1 MKKRFWSA
9 VLAVCMA
16 LVLLPGPARAE
27 AGPDV
32 GATFGTCGDNLT
44 WTLDTATET
53 LTISGTGAM
62 ENYTYDNPA
71 PWNSQRQNIQN
82 AVIST
87 GVTSIG
93 DYAFSFCN
101 LTNVTIPDS
110 VTSIGN
116 SAFYDCNF
124 TSITLPEG
132 LTAIADNMFENCG
145 SLTSIAIPDGVTSI
159 GDSAFRWCLDLTSVT
174 IPDSVTFIGDNAFG
188 LCTSLTSVTIPDG
201 VPSIGP
207 ETFMGNLSLT
217 SVIIP
222 DSVTSIGE
230 SAFKACPELSLTIPK
245 SVTTIREGAFSHA
258 KLVAGNI
265 FNGDD
270 IAPPK
275 GPIYYGG
282 SPDDLT
288 RICVPSFDDVFNE
301 LLATYPDLT
310 PFSGNIFFTPTLT
323 QEDSGIT
330 PGMTNPVV
338 IINSDMTFNLNTATD
353 VTNYIVTNSATRNL
367 GTSPLSAVLSNNDKT
382 LTLTLSGTVE
392 NAPLTVTIDPSVFL
406 DSVSAAINLS
416 FSVALT
422 PTPPPTLAPTPTP
435 TPPPSR
441 PSDPGPVSTPKPTPT
456 GPRVERVEDE
466 VQVQTPPPVGIS
478 GQGESG
484 YQEIVK
490 DGEYTRWIDRV
501 DLPDYA
507 NNLYTMLCIGGDY
520 DEQYDLLIDDK
531 YYRFPTGGGSKGTS
545 EVESVLEL
553 VSDLDLPYSSGG
565 GVFQESHFT
574 GGYDTV
580 DASLGDKAV
589 QYAALKEGDLVR
601 TSTYNA
607 IYVSKVAKSSPSYDA
622 DLKAACA
629 YAQSAFQAFDRDHP
643 EIFWLSGRSKLR
655 MVTVTLR
662 DGTQTYQETYI
673 FFVLADKDGFT
684 VRDSKYPNQAA
695 IEADILR
702 RDQAVGAILS
712 TVTATAPHEQA
723 AQLNRWLTE
732 HNEYNTSQDL
742 QNLPNWPHECLSAL
756 VGSAGTEGPVCD
768 GYSRAFQVL
777 CGKLGITCVL
787 VDGYAKVKADSA
799 GEFHMWNSVQM
810 PDGKWYGVDVTWNDP
825 TVKGVSGPKSGYE
838 REDFL
843 MVGAD
848 TVVLGLKFSESHPP
862 KNRAA
867 DGAVA
872 FLNGPTLN
880 TAAYNPMSAASVL
893 PFVDVKPEAWYYDAV
908 SDVFEQGLMTGKSE
922 TVFGP
927 QDGMT
932 RAMAWTV
939 LGRMSGEE
947 LAGGGTPWYQ
957 EAQNWAVAESLSD
970 GSAPERTLSREE
982 LVTMLWRAEGSPAAE
997 ADLSAFTD
1005 GETVS
1010 DWAVPAVRWAVSE
1023 DILKGSN
1030 GKLNPSGTATRAE
1043 VASLL
1048 TRFHGRAE

>member
-32 GATFGTCGDNLT
+32 GATSGTCGDNLT

-245 SVTTIREGAFSHA
+245 SVTTIREGAFSPT

-265 FNGDD
+265 FNGDA

-353 VTNYIVTNSATRNL
+353 VTNYIVTNSTTRNL

-466 VQVQTPPPVGIS
+466 VQVQTPPPVGVS
-478 GQGESG
+478 GQGESE

-684 VRDSKYPNQAA
+684 IRDSKYPNQAA

-712 TVTATAPHEQA
+712 TVTATTPHEQA

-742 QNLPNWPHECLSAL
+742 QNIPNWPHECLSAL

-768 GYSRAFQVL
+768 GYARAFQVL

-872 FLNGPTLN
+872 FLNGPALN

-908 SDVFEQGLMTGKSE
+908 SDVFEQGLMTGKSD

-1023 DILKGSN
+1023 DILKGSS

>member
-1 MKKRFWSA
+1 M
-9 VLAVCMA
+9 
-16 LVLLPGPARAE
+16 
-27 AGPDV
+27 
-32 GATFGTCGDNLT
+32 
-44 WTLDTATET
+44 
-53 LTISGTGAM
+53 
-62 ENYTYDNPA
+62 
-71 PWNSQRQNIQN
+71 
-82 AVIST
+82 
-87 GVTSIG
+87 
-93 DYAFSFCN
+93 
-101 LTNVTIPDS
+101 
-110 VTSIGN
+110 
-116 SAFYDCNF
+116 
-124 TSITLPEG
+124 
-132 LTAIADNMFENCG
+132 
-145 SLTSIAIPDGVTSI
+145 
-159 GDSAFRWCLDLTSVT
+159 
-174 IPDSVTFIGDNAFG
+174 
-188 LCTSLTSVTIPDG
+188 
-201 VPSIGP
+201 
-207 ETFMGNLSLT
+207 
-217 SVIIP
+217 
-222 DSVTSIGE
+222 
-230 SAFKACPELSLTIPK
+230 
-245 SVTTIREGAFSHA
+245 
-258 KLVAGNI
+258 
-265 FNGDD
+265 
-270 IAPPK
+270 
-275 GPIYYGG
+275 
-282 SPDDLT
+282 
-288 RICVPSFDDVFNE
+288 
-301 LLATYPDLT
+301 
-310 PFSGNIFFTPTLT
+310 
-323 QEDSGIT
+323 
-330 PGMTNPVV
+330 
-338 IINSDMTFNLNTATD
+338 
-353 VTNYIVTNSATRNL
+353 
-367 GTSPLSAVLSNNDKT
+367 
-382 LTLTLSGTVE
+382 
-392 NAPLTVTIDPSVFL
+392 
-406 DSVSAAINLS
+406 
-416 FSVALT
+416 
-422 PTPPPTLAPTPTP
+422 
-435 TPPPSR
+435 
-441 PSDPGPVSTPKPTPT
+441 
-456 GPRVERVEDE
+456 ERVEDE
-466 VQVQTPPPVGIS
+466 AQVQTPPPVGIS
-478 GQGESG
+478 GLGESE

-501 DLPDYA
+501 DLPEYA

-589 QYAALKEGDLVR
+589 QYASLKEGDLVR

-607 IYVSKVAKSSPSYDA
+607 IYVSKVPKSSSSYDA

-684 VRDSKYPNQAA
+684 IRDSKYPNQAV

-742 QNLPNWPHECLSAL
+742 QNIPNWPHECLSAL

-768 GYSRAFQVL
+768 GYARAFQVL

-957 EAQNWAVAESLSD
+957 EAQTWAVAESLSD

-997 ADLSAFTD
+997 ADLSTFTD

>member
-32 GATFGTCGDNLT
+32 GATSGTCGDNLT

-245 SVTTIREGAFSHA
+245 SVTTIREGAFSSA

-265 FNGDD
+265 FNGDA

-601 TSTYNA
+601 TSAYNA
-607 IYVSKVAKSSPSYDA
+607 IYVSKVPKSSPSYDA

-712 TVTATAPHEQA
+712 TVTATTPHEQA

-742 QNLPNWPHECLSAL
+742 QNIPNWPHECLSAL

-768 GYSRAFQVL
+768 GYARAFQVL

-908 SDVFEQGLMTGKSE
+908 SDVFEQGLMTGKSD

-957 EAQNWAVAESLSD
+957 EAQTWAVAESLSD

-997 ADLSAFTD
+997 ADLSTFTD

>member
-32 GATFGTCGDNLT
+32 GATSGTCGDNLT

-466 VQVQTPPPVGIS
+466 VQVQTPPPVGVS
-478 GQGESG
+478 GQGESE

-712 TVTATAPHEQA
+712 TVTATTPHEQA

-742 QNLPNWPHECLSAL
+742 QNIPNWPHECLSAL

-768 GYSRAFQVL
+768 GYARAFQVL

-908 SDVFEQGLMTGKSE
+908 SDVFEQGLMTGKSD

-957 EAQNWAVAESLSD
+957 EAQTWAVAESLSD

-997 ADLSAFTD
+997 ADLSTFTD

>member
-32 GATFGTCGDNLT
+32 GATSGTCGDNLT

-478 GQGESG
+478 GQGESE

-580 DASLGDKAV
+580 DTSLGDKAV
-589 QYAALKEGDLVR
+589 QYAALKEGDVVR
-601 TSTYNA
+601 TSAYNA
-607 IYVSKVAKSSPSYDA
+607 IYVSKVPKSSPSYDA

-684 VRDSKYPNQAA
+684 IRDSKYPNQAA

-702 RDQAVGAILS
+702 RDQAVEAILS

-742 QNLPNWPHECLSAL
+742 QNIPNWPHECLSAL

-768 GYSRAFQVL
+768 GYARAFQVL

-787 VDGYAKVKADSA
+787 VDGYAKAKADSA

-843 MVGAD
+843 MIGAD

-908 SDVFEQGLMTGKSE
+908 SDVFEQGLMTGKSD

-957 EAQNWAVAESLSD
+957 EAQTWAVAESLSD

-997 ADLSAFTD
+997 ADLSTFTD

-1023 DILKGSN
+1023 DILKGSS
-1030 GKLNPSGTATRAE
+1030 GKLNPSGTASRAE

>member
-1 MKKRFWSA
+1 MT
-9 VLAVCMA
+9 
-16 LVLLPGPARAE
+16 
-27 AGPDV
+27 D
-32 GATFGTCGDNLT
+32 
-44 WTLDTATET
+44 
-53 LTISGTGAM
+53 
-62 ENYTYDNPA
+62 YTNGG
-71 PWNSQRQNIQN
+71 PWNADIVKYV
-82 AVIST
+82 VIAD
-87 GVTSIG
+87 G
-93 DYAFSFCN
+93 
-101 LTNVTIPDS
+101 

-116 SAFYDCNF
+116 SAFQNCSNLTSVVIPASVTLIGDFAFEFCTGLASVNIPNGVTSIGTAAFHGCRNLTNVVIPASATSIGTSAFESCTGLTSVDIPNGVTSIGNRMFYECTGL
-124 TSITLPEG
+124 TSITLP
-132 LTAIADNMFENCG
+132 
-145 SLTSIAIPDGVTSI
+145 SSVTSI
-159 GDSAFRWCLDLTSVT
+159 EDGAFMSSGLTSVT
-174 IPDSVTFIGDNAFG
+174 ILSNVTK
-188 LCTSLTSVTIPDG
+188 
-201 VPSIGP
+201 
-207 ETFMGNLSLT
+207 MG
-217 SVIIP
+217 
-222 DSVTSIGE
+222 
-230 SAFKACPELSLTIPK
+230 A
-245 SVTTIREGAFSHA
+245 
-258 KLVAGNI
+258 
-265 FNGDD
+265 
-270 IAPPK
+270 
-275 GPIYYGG
+275 
-282 SPDDLT
+282 
-288 RICVPSFDDVFNE
+288 DVFNNCSALKDVFYE
-301 LLATYPDLT
+301 SNPDKWANIGGNGTGLTGNTTIHYTATLT
-310 PFSGNIFFTPTLT
+310 KGTESTANGKIAIMSDTDFNPTEAEKPENYTVSVESAARSGSVTVSSAAVSGN
-323 QEDSGIT
+323 E
-330 PGMTNPVV
+330 
-338 IINSDMTFNLNTATD
+338 
-353 VTNYIVTNSATRNL
+353 R
-367 GTSPLSAVLSNNDKT
+367 T
-382 LTLTLSGTVE
+382 LTLAFSGGEGKPINVSVLIPKTVFAVSVQNDSSITVE
-392 NAPLTVTIDPSVFL
+392 NLRPVPTEAP
-406 DSVSAAINLS
+406 
-416 FSVALT
+416 AL
-422 PTPPPTLAPTPTP
+422 PPVETPPPEPTPEPEPDPAPPPPEPEPAPDPTPVLPETPESTP
-435 TPPPSR
+435 TSSPSK
-441 PSDPGPVSTPKPTPT
+441 PSPDRNPGPVSTPKPTPT

-478 GQGESG
+478 GQGESE

-742 QNLPNWPHECLSAL
+742 QNIPNWPHECLSAL

-768 GYSRAFQVL
+768 GYARAFQVL

-843 MVGAD
+843 MIGAD

-957 EAQNWAVAESLSD
+957 EAQTWAVAESLSD

-1023 DILKGSN
+1023 DILKGSS

>member
-1 MKKRFWSA
+1 MQKRLWSA
-9 VLAVCMA
+9 VLAACM
-16 LVLLPGPARAE
+16 LLTLLPAPVPALA
-27 AGPDV
+27 V
-32 GATFGTCGDNLT
+32 AT
-44 WTLDTATET
+44 A
-53 LTISGTGAM
+53 SGTDTPVS
-62 ENYTYDNPA
+62 YSPA
-71 PWNSQRQNIQN
+71 Q
-82 AVIST
+82 A
-87 GVTSIG
+87 
-93 DYAFSFCN
+93 
-101 LTNVTIPDS
+101 
-110 VTSIGN
+110 
-116 SAFYDCNF
+116 
-124 TSITLPEG
+124 E
-132 LTAIADNMFENCG
+132 
-145 SLTSIAIPDGVTSI
+145 DG
-159 GDSAFRWCLDLTSVT
+159 GF
-174 IPDSVTFIGDNAFG
+174 
-188 LCTSLTSVTIPDG
+188 
-201 VPSIGP
+201 
-207 ETFMGNLSLT
+207 
-217 SVIIP
+217 
-222 DSVTSIGE
+222 
-230 SAFKACPELSLTIPK
+230 
-245 SVTTIREGAFSHA
+245 
-258 KLVAGNI
+258 
-265 FNGDD
+265 
-270 IAPPK
+270 
-275 GPIYYGG
+275 GPI
-282 SPDDLT
+282 
-288 RICVPSFDDVFNE
+288 E
-301 LLATYPDLT
+301 
-310 PFSGNIFFTPTLT
+310 
-323 QEDSGIT
+323 
-330 PGMTNPVV
+330 
-338 IINSDMTFNLNTATD
+338 
-353 VTNYIVTNSATRNL
+353 
-367 GTSPLSAVLSNNDKT
+367 GT
-382 LTLTLSGTVE
+382 GTV
-392 NAPLTVTIDPSVFL
+392 
-406 DSVSAAINLS
+406 
-416 FSVALT
+416 
-422 PTPPPTLAPTPTP
+422 PTPTP
-435 TPPPSR
+435 GQGTDSETETEPTPPTPDPPPPPEKDEIPVTPTEPEPETEPNPTQWPVPSPPPPSPPPSPIPVTPPPEST
-441 PSDPGPVSTPKPTPT
+441 PTPGPTPAPTFGPVDGTDTTPKPTPT
-456 GPRVERVEDE
+456 PDPTPTPKPTPDPDE
-466 VQVQTPPPVGIS
+466 S
-478 GQGESG
+478 E

-490 DGEYTRWIDRV
+490 DGEYVSWIDRV

-507 NNLYTMLCIGGDY
+507 NNLYTMLSTGGD
-520 DEQYDLLIDDK
+520 DDQQYDVLIDDE
-531 YYRFPTGGGSKGTS
+531 YFSLPTDDGSEGTS
-545 EVESVLEL
+545 EVESALEL
-553 VSDLDLPYSSGG
+553 VSDLSQPYSSGN

-574 GGYDTV
+574 GDLNTV
-580 DASLGDKAV
+580 DTSLGDKAV
-589 QYAALKEGDLVR
+589 QYATLKEGDVVR
-601 TSTYNA
+601 TSSYNA
-607 IYVSKVAKSSPSYDA
+607 IYVSKLPKSSPSYDA

-684 VRDSKYPNQAA
+684 IRDSKYPNQAV

-742 QNLPNWPHECLSAL
+742 QNIPNWPHECLSAL

-957 EAQNWAVAESLSD
+957 EAQTWAVAESLSD

-997 ADLSAFTD
+997 ADLSTFTD

-1023 DILKGSN
+1023 DILKGSS

>member
-32 GATFGTCGDNLT
+32 GATSGTCGDNLT

-245 SVTTIREGAFSHA
+245 SVTTIREGAFSSA

-265 FNGDD
+265 FNGDA

-601 TSTYNA
+601 TSAYNA
-607 IYVSKVAKSSPSYDA
+607 IYVSKVPKSSPSYDA

-684 VRDSKYPNQAA
+684 IRDSKYPNQAV

-712 TVTATAPHEQA
+712 TVTATTPHEQA

-742 QNLPNWPHECLSAL
+742 QNIPNWPHECLSAL

-768 GYSRAFQVL
+768 GYARAFQVL

-908 SDVFEQGLMTGKSE
+908 SDVFEQGLMTGKSD

-957 EAQNWAVAESLSD
+957 EAQTWAVAESLSD

-997 ADLSAFTD
+997 ADLSTFTD

>member
-1 MKKRFWSA
+1 MKKRLGSA
-9 VLAVCMA
+9 VLAVCM
-16 LVLLPGPARAE
+16 LLTLLPAPVPALAVATASGTDTPVSYSPAREAE
-27 AGPDV
+27 EPPPFGPIDGTGDV
-32 GATFGTCGDNLT
+32 ATPAPDPDGPPTFG
-44 WTLDTATET
+44 
-53 LTISGTGAM
+53 
-62 ENYTYDNPA
+62 ENP
-71 PWNSQRQNIQN
+71 
-82 AVIST
+82 
-87 GVTSIG
+87 G
-93 DYAFSFCN
+93 
-101 LTNVTIPDS
+101 
-110 VTSIGN
+110 
-116 SAFYDCNF
+116 
-124 TSITLPEG
+124 EG
-132 LTAIADNMFENCG
+132 M
-145 SLTSIAIPDGVTSI
+145 
-159 GDSAFRWCLDLTSVT
+159 
-174 IPDSVTFIGDNAFG
+174 
-188 LCTSLTSVTIPDG
+188 
-201 VPSIGP
+201 
-207 ETFMGNLSLT
+207 
-217 SVIIP
+217 
-222 DSVTSIGE
+222 
-230 SAFKACPELSLTIPK
+230 
-245 SVTTIREGAFSHA
+245 
-258 KLVAGNI
+258 
-265 FNGDD
+265 
-270 IAPPK
+270 
-275 GPIYYGG
+275 
-282 SPDDLT
+282 
-288 RICVPSFDDVFNE
+288 
-301 LLATYPDLT
+301 
-310 PFSGNIFFTPTLT
+310 
-323 QEDSGIT
+323 
-330 PGMTNPVV
+330 
-338 IINSDMTFNLNTATD
+338 
-353 VTNYIVTNSATRNL
+353 
-367 GTSPLSAVLSNNDKT
+367 
-382 LTLTLSGTVE
+382 
-392 NAPLTVTIDPSVFL
+392 
-406 DSVSAAINLS
+406 
-416 FSVALT
+416 T
-422 PTPPPTLAPTPTP
+422 PTPTPMPPTPAPTPTP
-435 TPPPSR
+435 EPEQTQWPVPSPPPPSPPPSPSPVTPPPTST
-441 PSDPGPVSTPKPTPT
+441 PESTPTPGPAPTPKPTSTVP
-456 GPRVERVEDE
+456 GAEQVEDE
-466 VQVQTPPPVGIS
+466 TQVQTPTQKPTPDPD
-478 GQGESG
+478 ESE

-490 DGEYTRWIDRV
+490 DGEYVQWIDRV

-507 NNLYTMLCIGGDY
+507 NNLYTMLSTGGDG
-520 DEQYDLLIDDK
+520 DQQYDVLIDDE
-531 YYRFPTGGGSKGTS
+531 YFSLPTDDGSEGTS
-545 EVESVLEL
+545 EVETVLEL
-553 VSDLDLPYSSGG
+553 VSDLSQPYSSGG

-574 GGYDTV
+574 GDLNTV
-580 DASLGDKAV
+580 DTSLGDKAV
-589 QYAALKEGDLVR
+589 QYAALKEGDVVR
-601 TSTYNA
+601 TSAYNA
-607 IYVSKVAKSSPSYDA
+607 IYVSKVPKSSPSYDA

-742 QNLPNWPHECLSAL
+742 QNIPNWPHECLSAL

-768 GYSRAFQVL
+768 GYARAFQVL

-843 MVGAD
+843 MIGAD

-908 SDVFEQGLMTGKSE
+908 SDVFEQGLMTGKSD

-957 EAQNWAVAESLSD
+957 EAQTWAVAESLSD

-997 ADLSAFTD
+997 ADLSTFTD

>member
-9 VLAVCMA
+9 VLAVCM
-16 LVLLPGPARAE
+16 LLTLLPVPALA
-27 AGPDV
+27 ASVAD
-32 GATFGTCGDNLT
+32 GTCGASVN
-44 WTLDTATET
+44 WTLDDAGT

-62 ENYTYDNPA
+62 EDYSFLTDGTPV
-71 PWNSQRQNIQN
+71 PWASHQAGVK
-82 AVIST
+82 AVEIEN

-93 DYAFSFCN
+93 SCVFRDCNN
-101 LTNVTIPDS
+101 LTSVKIPSS
-110 VTSIGN
+110 VTSIGAAAFHSCIN
-116 SAFYDCNF
+116 LTNVVIPASVTSIGDFAFELCTGLTSVNIPNGVTSIGTAAFHGCRNLTNVVIPASATSIGTSAFESCTGLTSVNIPNGVTSIGNRMFYDCTGL
-124 TSITLPEG
+124 TSITLP
-132 LTAIADNMFENCG
+132 
-145 SLTSIAIPDGVTSI
+145 SSVTSI
-159 GDSAFRWCLDLTSVT
+159 EDGAFMSSGLTSVT
-174 IPDSVTFIGDNAFG
+174 ILSNVAK
-188 LCTSLTSVTIPDG
+188 
-201 VPSIGP
+201 
-207 ETFMGNLSLT
+207 MG
-217 SVIIP
+217 
-222 DSVTSIGE
+222 
-230 SAFKACPELSLTIPK
+230 A
-245 SVTTIREGAFSHA
+245 
-258 KLVAGNI
+258 
-265 FNGDD
+265 
-270 IAPPK
+270 
-275 GPIYYGG
+275 
-282 SPDDLT
+282 
-288 RICVPSFDDVFNE
+288 DVFNNCSALKDVFYE
-301 LLATYPDLT
+301 SNPDKWANIGGNGTGLTGNTTIHYTATLT
-310 PFSGNIFFTPTLT
+310 KGTESTANGKIAIMSDTDFNPTEAEKPENYTVSVESAARSGSVTVSSAAVSGN
-323 QEDSGIT
+323 E
-330 PGMTNPVV
+330 
-338 IINSDMTFNLNTATD
+338 
-353 VTNYIVTNSATRNL
+353 R
-367 GTSPLSAVLSNNDKT
+367 T
-382 LTLTLSGTVE
+382 LTLEFSGDEENPAPVNVSVLIPQKVFAVSVQNDSSITVE
-392 NAPLTVTIDPSVFL
+392 NLLPAPDQTPVLPETPES
-406 DSVSAAINLS
+406 
-416 FSVALT
+416 T
-422 PTPPPTLAPTPTP
+422 PTSS
-435 TPPPSR
+435 PSK
-441 PSDPGPVSTPKPTPT
+441 PSPDRNPGPVSTPKPTPT

-478 GQGESG
+478 GQGESE

-702 RDQAVGAILS
+702 RDQAVEAILS

-742 QNLPNWPHECLSAL
+742 QNIPNWPHECLSAL

-768 GYSRAFQVL
+768 GYARAFQVL

-787 VDGYAKVKADSA
+787 VDGYAKAKADSA

-957 EAQNWAVAESLSD
+957 EAQTWAVAESLSD

-997 ADLSAFTD
+997 ADLSTFAD

-1023 DILKGSN
+1023 DILKGSS
-1030 GKLNPSGTATRAE
+1030 GKLNPSGTASRAE

>member
-441 PSDPGPVSTPKPTPT
+441 PSDPDPVSTPKPTPT

>member
-1 MKKRFWSA
+1 MQKRLWSA
-9 VLAVCMA
+9 VLAACM
-16 LVLLPGPARAE
+16 LLTLLPAPVPALAVATASGTDTPVSYSPAREAE
-27 AGPDV
+27 EPPPFGPIEGTGTVPTPTPDPD
-32 GATFGTCGDNLT
+32 GPPTFG
-44 WTLDTATET
+44 E
-53 LTISGTGAM
+53 
-62 ENYTYDNPA
+62 
-71 PWNSQRQNIQN
+71 
-82 AVIST
+82 
-87 GVTSIG
+87 
-93 DYAFSFCN
+93 
-101 LTNVTIPDS
+101 
-110 VTSIGN
+110 
-116 SAFYDCNF
+116 
-124 TSITLPEG
+124 
-132 LTAIADNMFENCG
+132 
-145 SLTSIAIPDGVTSI
+145 
-159 GDSAFRWCLDLTSVT
+159 
-174 IPDSVTFIGDNAFG
+174 
-188 LCTSLTSVTIPDG
+188 
-201 VPSIGP
+201 
-207 ETFMGNLSLT
+207 
-217 SVIIP
+217 
-222 DSVTSIGE
+222 
-230 SAFKACPELSLTIPK
+230 
-245 SVTTIREGAFSHA
+245 
-258 KLVAGNI
+258 
-265 FNGDD
+265 
-270 IAPPK
+270 
-275 GPIYYGG
+275 
-282 SPDDLT
+282 
-288 RICVPSFDDVFNE
+288 
-301 LLATYPDLT
+301 
-310 PFSGNIFFTPTLT
+310 
-323 QEDSGIT
+323 T
-330 PGMTNPVV
+330 PGEGMTP
-338 IINSDMTFNLNTATD
+338 
-353 VTNYIVTNSATRNL
+353 
-367 GTSPLSAVLSNNDKT
+367 K
-382 LTLTLSGTVE
+382 
-392 NAPLTVTIDPSVFL
+392 
-406 DSVSAAINLS
+406 
-416 FSVALT
+416 
-422 PTPPPTLAPTPTP
+422 PTPPPPAPTPEPEPETEPDPTQWPVPPPPPPPPPPSPIPVTPPPESTP
-435 TPPPSR
+435 TPGPTPA
-441 PSDPGPVSTPKPTPT
+441 PTFGPVDGTDTTPKPTPT
-456 GPRVERVEDE
+456 PDPTPTPKPTPDPDE
-466 VQVQTPPPVGIS
+466 S
-478 GQGESG
+478 E

-490 DGEYTRWIDRV
+490 DGEYVQWIDRV

-507 NNLYTMLCIGGDY
+507 NNLYTMLSNGGDG
-520 DEQYDLLIDDK
+520 DQQYDVLIDDE
-531 YYRFPTGGGSKGTS
+531 YFSLPTDDGPEGTS
-545 EVESVLEL
+545 EVETVLEL
-553 VSDLDLPYSSGG
+553 VSDLSQPYSSGN

-574 GGYDTV
+574 GDLNTV
-580 DASLGDKAV
+580 DTSLGDKAV
-589 QYAALKEGDLVR
+589 QYAALKEGDVVR
-601 TSTYNA
+601 TSAYNA
-607 IYVSKVAKSSPSYDA
+607 IYVSKVPKSSPSYDA

-742 QNLPNWPHECLSAL
+742 QNIPNWPHECLSAL

-768 GYSRAFQVL
+768 GYARAFQVL

-908 SDVFEQGLMTGKSE
+908 SDVFEQGLMTGKSD

-957 EAQNWAVAESLSD
+957 EAQTWAVAESLTD

-997 ADLSAFTD
+997 ADLSTFTD

>member
-9 VLAVCMA
+9 VLAVCM
-16 LVLLPGPARAE
+16 LLTLLPVPALA
-27 AGPDV
+27 ASVAD
-32 GATFGTCGDNLT
+32 GTCGASVN
-44 WTLDTATET
+44 WTLDDAGT

-62 ENYTYDNPA
+62 EDYSFLTDGTPV
-71 PWNSQRQNIQN
+71 PWASHQAGVK
-82 AVIST
+82 AVEIEN

-93 DYAFSFCN
+93 SCVFRDCNN
-101 LTNVTIPDS
+101 LTSVKIPSS
-110 VTSIGN
+110 VTSIGAA
-116 SAFYDCNF
+116 AFHSCINLTNVVIPASVTSIGDFAFEFCTGLASVNIPNGVTSIGNRMFYECTGL
-124 TSITLPEG
+124 TSITLP
-132 LTAIADNMFENCG
+132 
-145 SLTSIAIPDGVTSI
+145 SSVTSI
-159 GDSAFRWCLDLTSVT
+159 EDGAFMFSGLTSVT
-174 IPDSVTFIGDNAFG
+174 ILSNVTK
-188 LCTSLTSVTIPDG
+188 
-201 VPSIGP
+201 
-207 ETFMGNLSLT
+207 MG
-217 SVIIP
+217 
-222 DSVTSIGE
+222 
-230 SAFKACPELSLTIPK
+230 A
-245 SVTTIREGAFSHA
+245 
-258 KLVAGNI
+258 
-265 FNGDD
+265 
-270 IAPPK
+270 
-275 GPIYYGG
+275 
-282 SPDDLT
+282 
-288 RICVPSFDDVFNE
+288 DVFNNCSALKDVFYE
-301 LLATYPDLT
+301 SNPDKWANIGGNGTGLTGNTTIHYTATLT
-310 PFSGNIFFTPTLT
+310 KGTESTANGKIAIMSDTDFNPTEAEKPENYTVSVESAARSGSVTVSSAAVSGN
-323 QEDSGIT
+323 E
-330 PGMTNPVV
+330 
-338 IINSDMTFNLNTATD
+338 
-353 VTNYIVTNSATRNL
+353 R
-367 GTSPLSAVLSNNDKT
+367 T
-382 LTLTLSGTVE
+382 LTLEFSGDEENPAPVNVSVLIPQKVFAVSVQNDSSITVE
-392 NAPLTVTIDPSVFL
+392 NLRPVPDQTPVLPETPES
-406 DSVSAAINLS
+406 
-416 FSVALT
+416 T
-422 PTPPPTLAPTPTP
+422 PTSS
-435 TPPPSR
+435 PSK
-441 PSDPGPVSTPKPTPT
+441 PSPDRNPGPVSTPKPTPT

-478 GQGESG
+478 GQGESE

-662 DGTQTYQETYI
+662 EGTQTYQETYI

-684 VRDSKYPNQAA
+684 IRDSKYPNQAV

-712 TVTATAPHEQA
+712 TVTATTPHEQA

-742 QNLPNWPHECLSAL
+742 QNIPNWPHECLSAL

-768 GYSRAFQVL
+768 GYARAFQVL

-843 MVGAD
+843 MIGAD

-908 SDVFEQGLMTGKSE
+908 SDVFEQGLMTGKSD

-957 EAQNWAVAESLSD
+957 EAQTWAVAESLSD

-997 ADLSAFTD
+997 ADLSTFTD

-1030 GKLNPSGTATRAE
+1030 GKLNPSGTASRAE

>member
-9 VLAVCMA
+9 VLAVCM
-16 LVLLPGPARAE
+16 LLTLLPVPALA
-27 AGPDV
+27 ASVAD
-32 GATFGTCGDNLT
+32 GTCGASVN
-44 WTLDTATET
+44 WTLDDAGT

-62 ENYTYDNPA
+62 EDYSFLTDGTPV
-71 PWNSQRQNIQN
+71 PWASHQAGVK
-82 AVIST
+82 AVEIEN

-93 DYAFSFCN
+93 SCVFRDCNN
-101 LTNVTIPDS
+101 LTSVKIPSS
-110 VTSIGN
+110 VTSIGAA
-116 SAFYDCNF
+116 AFHSCINLTNVVIPASVTSIGDFAFELCTGLTSVNIPNGVTSIGNRMFYECTGL
-124 TSITLPEG
+124 TSITLP
-132 LTAIADNMFENCG
+132 
-145 SLTSIAIPDGVTSI
+145 SSVTSI
-159 GDSAFRWCLDLTSVT
+159 EDGAFMFSGLTSVT
-174 IPDSVTFIGDNAFG
+174 ILSNVTK
-188 LCTSLTSVTIPDG
+188 
-201 VPSIGP
+201 
-207 ETFMGNLSLT
+207 MG
-217 SVIIP
+217 
-222 DSVTSIGE
+222 
-230 SAFKACPELSLTIPK
+230 A
-245 SVTTIREGAFSHA
+245 
-258 KLVAGNI
+258 
-265 FNGDD
+265 
-270 IAPPK
+270 
-275 GPIYYGG
+275 
-282 SPDDLT
+282 
-288 RICVPSFDDVFNE
+288 DVFNNCSALKDVFYE
-301 LLATYPDLT
+301 SNPDKWANIGGNGTGLTGNTTIHYTATLT
-310 PFSGNIFFTPTLT
+310 KGTESTANGKIAIMSDTDFNPTEAEKPENYTVSVESAARSGSVTVSSAAVSGN
-323 QEDSGIT
+323 E
-330 PGMTNPVV
+330 
-338 IINSDMTFNLNTATD
+338 
-353 VTNYIVTNSATRNL
+353 R
-367 GTSPLSAVLSNNDKT
+367 T
-382 LTLTLSGTVE
+382 LTLEFSGDEENPAPVNVSVLIPQKVFAVSVQNDSSITVE
-392 NAPLTVTIDPSVFL
+392 NLRPVPDQTPVLPETPES
-406 DSVSAAINLS
+406 
-416 FSVALT
+416 T
-422 PTPPPTLAPTPTP
+422 PTS
-435 TPPPSR
+435 PPSK
-441 PSDPGPVSTPKPTPT
+441 PSPDRNPGPVSTPKPTPT

-478 GQGESG
+478 GQGESE

-684 VRDSKYPNQAA
+684 IRDSKYPNQAA

-702 RDQAVGAILS
+702 RDQAVEAILS

-742 QNLPNWPHECLSAL
+742 QNIPNWPHECLSAL

-768 GYSRAFQVL
+768 GYARAFQVL
-777 CGKLGITCVL
+777 CG
-787 VDGYAKVKADSA
+787 KADSA

-843 MVGAD
+843 MIGAD

-893 PFVDVKPEAWYYDAV
+893 PFVDVKPEAWY
-908 SDVFEQGLMTGKSE
+908 
-922 TVFGP
+922 
-927 QDGMT
+927 
-932 RAMAWTV
+932 
-939 LGRMSGEE
+939 
-947 LAGGGTPWYQ
+947 
-957 EAQNWAVAESLSD
+957 
-970 GSAPERTLSREE
+970 
-982 LVTMLWRAEGSPAAE
+982 
-997 ADLSAFTD
+997 
-1005 GETVS
+1005 
-1010 DWAVPAVRWAVSE
+1010 
-1023 DILKGSN
+1023 
-1030 GKLNPSGTATRAE
+1030 
-1043 VASLL
+1043 
-1048 TRFHGRAE
+1048 

>member
-32 GATFGTCGDNLT
+32 GATSGTCGDNLT

-245 SVTTIREGAFSHA
+245 SVTTIREGAFSSA

-265 FNGDD
+265 FNGDA

-712 TVTATAPHEQA
+712 TVTATTPHEQA

-742 QNLPNWPHECLSAL
+742 QNIPNWPHECLSAL

-768 GYSRAFQVL
+768 GYARAFQVL

>member
-32 GATFGTCGDNLT
+32 GATSGTCGDNLT

-441 PSDPGPVSTPKPTPT
+441 PSDPRPVSTPKPTPT
-456 GPRVERVEDE
+456 RPRVERVEDE
-466 VQVQTPPPVGIS
+466 VQVQTPPPVGVS
-478 GQGESG
+478 GQGESE

-742 QNLPNWPHECLSAL
+742 QNIPNWPHECLSAL

-768 GYSRAFQVL
+768 GYARAFQVL

-927 QDGMT
+927 QDGMS

-997 ADLSAFTD
+997 ADLSTFTD

>member
-1 MKKRFWSA
+1 M
-9 VLAVCMA
+9 
-16 LVLLPGPARAE
+16 
-27 AGPDV
+27 
-32 GATFGTCGDNLT
+32 
-44 WTLDTATET
+44 ET
-53 LTISGTGAM
+53 
-62 ENYTYDNPA
+62 
-71 PWNSQRQNIQN
+71 
-82 AVIST
+82 
-87 GVTSIG
+87 
-93 DYAFSFCN
+93 
-101 LTNVTIPDS
+101 
-110 VTSIGN
+110 
-116 SAFYDCNF
+116 
-124 TSITLPEG
+124 
-132 LTAIADNMFENCG
+132 
-145 SLTSIAIPDGVTSI
+145 
-159 GDSAFRWCLDLTSVT
+159 
-174 IPDSVTFIGDNAFG
+174 
-188 LCTSLTSVTIPDG
+188 
-201 VPSIGP
+201 
-207 ETFMGNLSLT
+207 
-217 SVIIP
+217 
-222 DSVTSIGE
+222 
-230 SAFKACPELSLTIPK
+230 
-245 SVTTIREGAFSHA
+245 
-258 KLVAGNI
+258 
-265 FNGDD
+265 
-270 IAPPK
+270 
-275 GPIYYGG
+275 
-282 SPDDLT
+282 
-288 RICVPSFDDVFNE
+288 
-301 LLATYPDLT
+301 
-310 PFSGNIFFTPTLT
+310 
-323 QEDSGIT
+323 
-330 PGMTNPVV
+330 
-338 IINSDMTFNLNTATD
+338 
-353 VTNYIVTNSATRNL
+353 
-367 GTSPLSAVLSNNDKT
+367 
-382 LTLTLSGTVE
+382 
-392 NAPLTVTIDPSVFL
+392 
-406 DSVSAAINLS
+406 
-416 FSVALT
+416 
-422 PTPPPTLAPTPTP
+422 
-435 TPPPSR
+435 
-441 PSDPGPVSTPKPTPT
+441 
-456 GPRVERVEDE
+456 
-466 VQVQTPPPVGIS
+466 
-478 GQGESG
+478 
-484 YQEIVK
+484 
-490 DGEYTRWIDRV
+490 
-501 DLPDYA
+501 
-507 NNLYTMLCIGGDY
+507 
-520 DEQYDLLIDDK
+520 
-531 YYRFPTGGGSKGTS
+531 
-545 EVESVLEL
+545 VLEL
-553 VSDLDLPYSSGG
+553 VSDLSQPYSSGN

-574 GGYDTV
+574 GDLNTV
-580 DASLGDKAV
+580 DTSLGDKAV
-589 QYAALKEGDLVR
+589 QYAALKEGDVVR
-601 TSTYNA
+601 TSAYNA
-607 IYVSKVAKSSPSYDA
+607 IYVSKVPKSSPSYDA

-742 QNLPNWPHECLSAL
+742 QNIPNWPHECLSAL

-768 GYSRAFQVL
+768 GYARAFQVL

-843 MVGAD
+843 MIGAD

-957 EAQNWAVAESLSD
+957 EAQTWAVAESLSD

-997 ADLSAFTD
+997 ADLSTFTD